1 MRKILKIIED
11 YSGGTCYQT
20 DRFTLD
26 HFVPPEYQDK
36 DEVFASDKIFETD
49 NQKRENISLNMN
61 GSVFSLFDFFLDGSR
76 RVYKIVDFGTTD
88 GKFLPIVAGQ
98 IGAAICHR
106 QNKKLKKYQMVR
118 ENVIAVPDR
127 LGDDFDKIVEEISK
141 LKLPKG
147 KSKSLSIAHVLKYT
161 VKTKPERPFENLAIA
176 KIQNRMYN
184 LEVELIREMVHSHK
198 LKTDQMLIIDGSL
211 QFSSVE
217 NEDHIF
223 QNVIGISKSFN
234 PNLQGILKTKNKQ
247 IGSYLANLEFQER
260 TPVFVYESESKRK
273 RKTKIGAWYLRIH
286 PKNLMKKPLDG
297 VIKIEKIAT
306 TRDEKNEGFDS
317 EMINE
322 ISRSILLERNVT
334 CYGNDDRWAN
344 HIYPIYLT
352 ELLLKNS
359 FASDTFFLNIF

>member
-1 MRKILKIIED
+1 MGKILKIIED

-36 DEVFASDKIFETD
+36 DEVFANDRIFETD
-49 NQKRENISLNMN
+49 HKKRQNIVLNMN
-61 GSVFSLFDFFLDGSR
+61 GSVVSLFDYFLDGSR

-98 IGAAICHR
+98 IGAAICYR
-106 QNKKLKKYQMVR
+106 QHKKLKKYKLVR

-127 LGDDFDKIVEEISK
+127 LGDDFDNMVQDISK
-141 LKLPKG
+141 LKLPKNQ
-147 KSKSLSIAHVLKYT
+147 SNSLSIDQILKYT
-161 VKTKPERPFENLAIA
+161 VKTKPERPFENLAVA
-176 KIQNRMYN
+176 KIQNQMYQ
-184 LEVELIREMVHSHK
+184 LEVELIRDMVHSHQ
-198 LKTDQMLIIDGSL
+198 LKTHQMLIIDGSL
-211 QFSSVE
+211 QFGSVE
-217 NEDHIF
+217 DEDHIF

-234 PNLQGILKTKNKQ
+234 PNLQGILKTKNTQ
-247 IGSYLANLEFQER
+247 IGSYLANLEFKQR
-260 TPVFVYESESKRK
+260 TPVFVYEAESKRK

-286 PKNLMKKPLDG
+286 PLRFMNKPLDG
-297 VIKIEKIAT
+297 VIKIEKMAI
-306 TRDEKNEGFDS
+306 TRGEKNDGFDTD
-317 EMINE
+317 MINE

-334 CYGNDDRWAN
+334 CYGNDERWAN